1 MNSSLKHVHVG
12 KPVTLGL
19 VADFIANNGALAS
32 KDLIEFQAK
41 LAGEAHYIW
50 DVSYGNQRTSIGT
63 GRLKIVP
70 LAIINKDGEDHVVAV
85 EFDSELPSIMIAN
98 MNTQVYLSGG
108 ILSIPYKFQH
118 PEFWK
123 LVRFI
128 SESLFVTDL
137 SYKNPPDEKRIV
149 IDTMERKLSFCG
161 ELVESTEDMDIYTTL
176 IGVSTKRVE
185 HNKKADTV
193 MLSL

>member
-1 MNSSLKHVHVG
+1 MNKSVRNVHVG
-12 KPVTLGL
+12 KPITLGL
-19 VADFIANNGALAS
+19 VADFMANNPALAS
-32 KDLIEFQAK
+32 KDMIEFQAK
-41 LAGEAHYIW
+41 LSGEAHYIW
-50 DVSYGNQRTSIGT
+50 DVSYENQRVSIGT
-63 GRLKIVP
+63 GRLKIYP
-70 LAIINKDGEDHVVAV
+70 LAIINKDDENYIIAV
-85 EFDSELPSIMIAN
+85 EFDNDLPSLMVAN
-98 MNTQVYLSGG
+98 MNTQVYISGG
-108 ILSIPYKFQH
+108 VLSIPYKFRH

-161 ELVESTEDMDIYTTL
+161 ELVESTDDMDIYTTL
-176 IGVSTKRVE
+176 IGVSHKRVE